1 MIFILIIYILPPEE
15 VEAFDT
21 PNDEGG
27 SVTVRWELSADDSLI
42 HGYLV
47 EMSQLPDSGFA
58 QVGRV
63 GHGLSELEVGDLKNG
78 TEYYFRVRA
87 RVGEEL
93 SPPSRISD
101 RAIPSAQWFHFGKI
115 NVLLGISLFIAFLL
129 YFVSLAKKGK
139 RLFIR
144 KIAGLDA
151 LDEAVGRA
159 TEMGRPILFVPG
171 LSSMTDVATI
181 AAMNIL
187 GEVAKTT
194 ARYEIPLLV
203 PNCDPIVMTVA
214 QEVVKESY
222 TVAGHPDAFNTDH
235 VFFLSSS
242 QFAFAAGIGGIM
254 MREKPATNLFMGMF
268 YAESL
273 ILAETGASTGAIQIA
288 GTDAAMQLPFFVTA
302 CDYTLMGEEFYAASA
317 YLSGEPVLVGSI
329 KAQDYSKL
337 LLLVATV
344 LGPIMYFIFKFDLIK
359 RLFSIAR

>member
-1 MIFILIIYILPPEE
+1 MSILPPTG
-15 VEAFDT
+15 VRVFDT
-21 PNDEGG
+21 PYDAGG
-27 SVTVRWELSADDSLI
+27 SITVRWEPSKDDSI
-42 HGYLV
+42 IQGYIIERSESPDTGFVAIGRISHGQD
-47 EMSQLPDSGFA
+47 EFTDNTAEDG
-58 QVGRV
+58 
-63 GHGLSELEVGDLKNG
+63 K
-78 TEYYFRVRA
+78 TYYYRVRS
-87 RVGEEL
+87 RRGEKI
-93 SPPSRISD
+93 SPPSSVSNPIRSS
-101 RAIPSAQWFHFGKI
+101 PQWFHLGKI
-115 NVLLGISLFIAFLL
+115 NVLLGIVIFTAFLF
-129 YFVSLAKKGK
+129 YFISRAKAGK

-187 GEVAKTT
+187 GEVAKTA
-194 ARYEIPLLV
+194 ARYETPLIV

-214 QEVVKESY
+214 QEVVKEAY
-222 TVAGHPDAFNTDH
+222 TTAGHPEAYNPDR

-273 ILAETGASTGAIQIA
+273 ILAETGAATGAIQIA

-317 YLSGEPVLVGSI
+317 YLSGEPILVGSI

-337 LLLVATV
+337 ILLVLSL
-344 LGPIMYFIFKFDLIK
+344 LGPLLYFYFRLEIIK
-359 RLFSIAR
+359 SLFAIAR